1 MPLKSVKPS
10 RAQRDSIKR
19 KAVRSIEG
27 FDAVNRSE
35 TWRGP
40 PKKPLSDE
48 MPLCKDNMLGLL
60 GLDTRDPMEEPFET

>member
-1 MPLKSVKPS
+1 VPPKSVEPKGPP
-10 RAQRDSIKR
+10 DSIKR

-35 TWRGP
+35 IWRGP

-48 MPLCKDNMLGLL
+48 MPFCKDSVLNLL
-60 GLDTRDPMEEPFET
+60 GLDTGDPIREPFEK